1 MIKLLRVNN
10 TSILAKS
17 NEEHDCKQHFLKETN
32 RGQNRG
38 DSLRPIPATCES
50 GNISSRGKYYI
61 SIMKVAVFSLHNFEK
76 DYLLKSNAGKHE
88 LILIPAALSEATAA
102 LAAGC
107 QAVSIFTADNA
118 RAAVLARLRE
128 LGVTHLAIRAAGY
141 NQVDL
146 PKARELN
153 IKVARVPAYSPYA
166 IAEHTVALILALNR
180 KLMRAHQRVMD
191 LNFSLDGLVGFD
203 MHGKTVG
210 VIGTGKIGSVFIR
223 ILRGFGCSVLAFDE
237 YRNPDVVQMEGVAY
251 TDFDSLCRQSDIIS
265 LHVPLNERTRYII
278 NAATIAMMKPGVML
292 INTSRGALIRTRD
305 VIAALK
311 SKHIG
316 SLGIDVY
323 EEEEGL
329 FFVDH
334 SDADILEDDTISR
347 LMTFK
352 NVLITAHQAFL
363 TETALTNIADTT
375 IANLDYFA
383 AGKVCP
389 NEVSA

>member
-1 MIKLLRVNN
+1 MAARFPACGWGMLYWIGKCHRTKQIKMN
-10 TSILAKS
+10 
-17 NEEHDCKQHFLKETN
+17 
-32 RGQNRG
+32 
-38 DSLRPIPATCES
+38 
-50 GNISSRGKYYI
+50 
-61 SIMKVAVFSLHNFEK
+61 VAVFSLHNFEK
-76 DYLLKSNAGKHE
+76 DYLLKSNAGQHE
-88 LILIPAALSEATAA
+88 LVLIPATLSESTAA

-118 RAAVLARLRE
+118 RAAVLEQLKK
-128 LGVTHLAIRAAGY
+128 LGVEFVAIRAAGF

-146 PKARELN
+146 KKAADLGIR
-153 IKVARVPAYSPYA
+153 VARVPAYSPYA
-166 IAEHTVALILALNR
+166 IAEHTIALILALNR

-210 VIGTGKIGSVFIR
+210 VIGTGKIGTIFIQ
-223 ILRGFGCSVLAFDE
+223 ILRGFGCHVLAYDQFK
-237 YRNPDVVQMEGVAY
+237 NPAVEQMTGVAY
-251 TDFDSLCRQSDIIS
+251 TDFDTLCERSDIIS
-265 LHVPLNERTRYII
+265 LHVPLNDGTRYII
-278 NAATIAMMKPGVML
+278 NQKTISRMKPGVML
-292 INTSRGALIRTRD
+292 VNTSRGALVNTKD
-305 VIAALK
+305 VIEGLK

-316 SLGIDVY
+316 SLAIDVY

-334 SDADILEDDTISR
+334 SDADVLEDDTISR

-375 IANLDYFA
+375 IENLNYF
-383 AGKVCP
+383 GRRERSP
-389 NEVSA
+389 NEISV